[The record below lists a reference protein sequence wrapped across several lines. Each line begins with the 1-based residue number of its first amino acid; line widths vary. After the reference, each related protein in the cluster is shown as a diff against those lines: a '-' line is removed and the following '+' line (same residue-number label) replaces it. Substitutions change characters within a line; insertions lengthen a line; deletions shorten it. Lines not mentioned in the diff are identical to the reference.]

1 MSKHAV
7 LPILI
12 ALAAAACV
20 TTTSQTPPT
29 PKPAWTSIY
38 TVPLDYMVSCLSQP
52 AGDGFVVGQTP
63 SPQPGV
69 TAISYVPR
77 SAPQA
82 ESRYLVSRVPD
93 GTLQV
98 SWQRLGSVGGL
109 DWLDVQA
116 RERANRCGGTA

>member
-7 LPILI
+7 MLVVVAI
-12 ALAAAACV
+12 AAAAC
-20 TTTSQTPPT
+20 TSTSPDKP
-29 PKPAWTSIY
+29 PKPAWTNIY
-38 TVPLDYMVSCLSQP
+38 TVPLDAMVACLSQP
-52 AGDGFVVGQTP
+52 AGEGFVVSQTP
-63 SPQPGV
+63 SLQPGV
-69 TAISYVPR
+69 VTINYVPR

-93 GTLQV
+93 GTIQV

>member
-1 MSKHAV
+1 MSQHAV
-7 LPILI
+7 LPVLI
-12 ALAAAACV
+12 ALAAAACA
-20 TTTSQTPPT
+20 TTPSQTPPT

-38 TVPLDYMVSCLSQP
+38 TVPLDVMVSCLSQP
-52 AGDGFVVGQTP
+52 AGAGFVVAQTP

-69 TAISYVPR
+69 TAISFVPQ

-116 RERANRCGGTA
+116 RERANRCGGIS